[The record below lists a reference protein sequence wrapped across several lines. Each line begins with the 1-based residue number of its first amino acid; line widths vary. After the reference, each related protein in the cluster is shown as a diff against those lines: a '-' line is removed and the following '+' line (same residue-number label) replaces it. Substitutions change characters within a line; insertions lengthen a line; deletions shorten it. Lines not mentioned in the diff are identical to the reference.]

1 MMRFE
6 QDFVA
11 DLAAGMWTSFKLL
24 VLLAAIVLL
33 ALWMCGCSTHTINI
47 TPHGVNATSTSLLY
61 CPEATVTRITDGNR
75 TVDVL
80 SETSGVGAVVQ
91 GVLKP

>member
-1 MMRFE
+1 MRFE

-11 DLAAGMWTSFKLL
+11 NLSAGMWTSLKFLA
-24 VLLAAIVLL
+24 LLAVVVLL
-33 ALWMCGCSTHTINI
+33 ALLLLSCSTHTVSI
-47 TPHGVNATSTSLLY
+47 TPLGINATSTALLY

-91 GVLKP
+91 EVLKP